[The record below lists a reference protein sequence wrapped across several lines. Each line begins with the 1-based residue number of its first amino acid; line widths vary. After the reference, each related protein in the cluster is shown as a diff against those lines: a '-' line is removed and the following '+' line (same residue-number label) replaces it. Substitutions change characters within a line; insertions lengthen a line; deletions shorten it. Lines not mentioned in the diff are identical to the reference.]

1 MSSTRQADEFRFVDY
16 RINSD
21 QSSIDF
27 NYSTD
32 DFDGNKIAFSETL
45 DLNGLIIPAGLRQDT
60 ELHSILQSLHIALGL
75 NYYKPFI
82 PKKIVTP
89 YKLDNRAVE
98 FWQSVYRNGLGEF
111 CYLNNIDPGL
121 IGDFNASTISDS
133 SQTIMPNTGTADMH
147 VRVVTGIGGGKDSL
161 VAVEVLKEMPSII
174 QAGFICESVST
185 NNLPRRKVADK
196 TRLATTIFTR
206 VPDQKLD
213 EIRGSGNAYRGHT
226 PASVIIAWAGILCC
240 KLSNAR
246 YFIVANENSSNEANV
261 RWKGRD
267 INHQWT
273 KTLEF
278 ERLLNS
284 RLERQGIYI
293 GYFSIVRPF
302 NELLISKLFA
312 EKGVEYFSTFFSC
325 NQGSSKKTGL
335 WCGKCAK
342 CASSTLLL
350 SPFMSVGKLTSIV
363 GRNMLNDPNLTSMFT
378 DLLGLGE
385 VKPFD
390 CVCTYNEAL
399 VIVKLLSAKD
409 GYKDLPVVKALAN
422 SIDLEGIDWGE
433 KLDKVYKINASA
445 IPEPFHAKVHALSHN
460 LVSQRIF

>member
-1 MSSTRQADEFRFVDY
+1 MKSTRQAEEFRFVDY

-21 QSSIDF
+21 HSSIDF

-32 DFDGNKIAFSETL
+32 DLNGNEISFSETL
-45 DLNGLIIPAGLRQDT
+45 NLNGTIIPAGLKQDT
-60 ELHSILQSLHIALGL
+60 EMHSILQSLHIALGI

-89 YKLDNRAVE
+89 YGLDSEAVD
-98 FWQSVYRNGLGEF
+98 FWQSAYRDGLGEF

-121 IGDFNASTISDS
+121 IGNFKVGTISDPPRAIKPATS
-133 SQTIMPNTGTADMH
+133 TAGEQ

-161 VAVEVLKEMPSII
+161 VAVEMIKEVTTVV
-174 QAGFICESVST
+174 QGGFICESVST
-185 NNLPRRKVADK
+185 NNQPRRKVADK
-196 TRLATTIFTR
+196 TGLATTIFTR
-206 VPDQKLD
+206 VPDQKLA

-240 KLSNAR
+240 KLTDAR

-261 RWKGRD
+261 HWKGRD

-273 KTLEF
+273 KTMEF

-302 NELLISKLFA
+302 NELLISKMFVD
-312 EKGVEYFSTFFSC
+312 KGASYFSTFFSC
-325 NQGSSKKTGL
+325 NKGSSKKTGL
-335 WCGKCAK
+335 WCGQCAK

-350 SPFMSVGKLTSIV
+350 SPFMSVDKLTRII
-363 GRNMLNDPNLTSMFT
+363 GRNMLNDPDLTSMFM

-390 CVCTYNEAL
+390 CVCTYDEAL
-399 VIVKLLSAKD
+399 VIVKLLSSKD
-409 GYKDLPVVKALAN
+409 GYKDLPVVKALAS
-422 SIDLEGIDWGE
+422 SIDLEGIDWVK
-433 KLDKVYKINASA
+433 KLDKVYEINASA
-445 IPEPFHAKVHALSHN
+445 IPEPFHSKVYALARN
-460 LVSQRIF
+460 LVSQRIL